1 MKRKKPAIIAT
12 INVTSLVDVTMVLLI
27 IFMIAAPL
35 LRSGVEVNLPQ
46 ASSELIRP
54 HEGIVVTLAQ
64 TGEIYLDGDK
74 IQLDNFEALLFN
86 RYTAAN
92 KKTVLLQADKSI
104 PYGEVVN
111 LMDRIKGAGIS
122 NLGLIVET
130 EKKN

>member
-1 MKRKKPAIIAT
+1 MKRKKPTIIAT